1 MPRGITLTMKVPEGA
16 YSRKLSYALV
26 EQKLPTLP
34 WHLSSLPVFSV
45 VRGT

>member
-1 MPRGITLTMKVPEGA
+1 MPHGITLTMRVPECG
-16 YSRKLSYALV
+16 YSRNLSYALV

-34 WHLSSLPVFSV
+34 WHLSSLSVFSV